1 METEWDTLTVFAY
14 PRVARSRRH
23 GPWGYADYSLYK
35 PWLRDEFQFRC
46 VYCLCRERWF
56 PDGDDAFSVDH
67 LDPGSLAVRPAY
79 EYENLVYACCRCNSA
94 KRDIAGL
101 PDPCADPYGEHLVV
115 SGDGSIRA
123 LTVTGQDLIGVCQ
136 LDRPTLIEFRRRMI
150 NLGRILGARDAET
163 MAALRHRY
171 FGYPDALPQLFR
183 LRPPGGNRRPEG
195 IAESYAR
202 RQSRDELPDI
212 Y

>member
-1 METEWDTLTVFAY
+1 MEIEWDTLTVFAY
-14 PRVARSRRH
+14 PRASRSRRH
-23 GPWGYADYSLYK
+23 GPCGYVHYSLYK

-67 LDPGSLAVRPAY
+67 LEPGSSAARPAG

-94 KRDIAGL
+94 KRDVAGL
-101 PDPCADPYGEHLVV
+101 PDPCADPYGKHLVV

-123 LTVTGQDLIGVCQ
+123 LTAAGQDLIGVCQ
-136 LDRPTLIEFRRRMI
+136 LDRQTLIEYRRRMI
-150 NLGRILGARDAET
+150 NLCRILDARDAEA
-163 MAALRHRY
+163 MAALRRRY
-171 FGYPDALPQLFR
+171 FGYPDTLPKLFR

-202 RQSRDELPDI
+202 RQSRDELPDV